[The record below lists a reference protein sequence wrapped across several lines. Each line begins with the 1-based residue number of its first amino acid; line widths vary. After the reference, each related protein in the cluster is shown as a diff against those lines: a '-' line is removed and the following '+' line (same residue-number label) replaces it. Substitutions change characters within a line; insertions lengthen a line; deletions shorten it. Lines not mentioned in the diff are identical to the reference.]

1 LKPVIFSRGKRTRKS
16 VRKRNSR
23 NRRRSASFAERTKG
37 LMLKSLKVAG
47 AMLVVPVLLF
57 SGAKFYNLLITTEYL
72 EVRTIEVVGIRRV
85 SRGEV
90 VALSGI
96 REGENI
102 FSFKYSDA
110 LDALKSH
117 PWAASAALRRIPPHT
132 VRIELKEKEPVA
144 LVKSGDMYVMDW
156 SGMLFAKYSPVG
168 SADLPVVTG
177 PLPGA
182 PGAPGSNDP
191 LGASVDRSV
200 LELMDV
206 LDGREGFGIRNVSEI
221 NVDPIHG
228 LAIYTLAE
236 GVRLELGHGLF
247 EGKLRAFERVVRAR
261 GGTLGGIEAMNLKSG
276 SEVVVRFVRDVVE
289 GGGAT

>member
-1 LKPVIFSRGKRTRKS
+1 MKPVIFSRSKRTRKI
-16 VRKRNSR
+16 VKKRNSW
-23 NRRRSASFAERTKG
+23 NRRRRAPFVERTKG
-37 LMLKSLKVAG
+37 LMLNSLKVAG
-47 AMLVVPVLLF
+47 AVLAVPVLLF

-110 LDALKSH
+110 LAALKSH

-156 SGMLFAKYSPVG
+156 SGMLFAKYSPADSV
-168 SADLPVVTG
+168 DLPVVTG
-177 PLPGA
+177 PLSGIH
-182 PGAPGSNDP
+182 GSPGSNDP
-191 LGASVDRSV
+191 LGTSVDRSV

-228 LAIYTLAE
+228 LALYTLAE
-236 GVRLELGHGLF
+236 GVRLELGHGSF
-247 EGKLRAFERVVRAR
+247 EEKLRAFERVVSAR
-261 GGTLGGIEAMNLKSG
+261 GGTLGGIESMNLKSE

-289 GGGAT
+289 GGGST

>member
-1 LKPVIFSRGKRTRKS
+1 MKPVAFSKGKRTKKS
-16 VRKRNSR
+16 VRGRNSW
-23 NRRRSASFAERTKG
+23 NRRRRAPFAERAKG
-37 LMLKSLKVAG
+37 LMLNSLKIAG
-47 AMLVVPVLLF
+47 AVLVVPLLLF

-96 REGENI
+96 RKGDNI

-117 PWAASAALRRIPPHT
+117 PWAASAVLRRIPPHT

-144 LVKSGDMYVMDW
+144 IVKSGDMYVMDAN
-156 SGMLFAKYSPVG
+156 GMLFAKYSSAG
-168 SADLPVVTG
+168 SVDLPVVTG
-177 PLPGA
+177 PLYGA
-182 PGAPGSNDP
+182 HGSNGP

-221 NVDPIHG
+221 NVDSGYG
-228 LAIYTLAE
+228 LALYTLAE
-236 GVRLELGHGLF
+236 GVRLELGYAPF

-261 GGTLGGIEAMNLKSG
+261 GGTLGGIESMNLKSE
-276 SEVVVRFVRDVVE
+276 SEVVVRFLSDVA
-289 GGGAT
+289 GGGAI